1 MPSSPSGMSIS
12 QFETLLNA
20 TNAKYKPDQLAVT
33 LKHKK
38 YEVTNNILPK
48 FKQMGSGTQW
58 ETHIQLED
66 SPNGGHTGLFFA
78 QNQTQLFETDQK
90 LVSTYR
96 HYKNSIS
103 YDTIQLDINRGDAV
117 QRYNYLKSQRI
128 ALTRKVAD
136 DIKETFWSA
145 PASSADTTSP
155 IGPFGWLTLGT
166 DGSTGDFTGGEPY
179 YLDGTQYTTGGLSRT
194 TYTRLK
200 TYYADHNG
208 LLDSSLLDLMAR
220 ANLMTSFEV
229 PIVPELASV
238 DGALTDMNVVYYTS
252 ANVIINI
259 EKIARNSDDRV
270 GYDLGKYR
278 GETTYKGIP
287 FRHNDV
293 FDTASTY
300 LYGTDPIVA
309 IDWKVMYPVVVK
321 NWYFNSNVQQN
332 PFCDTAKDEFVHL
345 LWAGCHCESP
355 QMAGYLISAHP

>member
-1 MPSSPSGMSIS
+1 MPSPSGMTLA

-20 TNAKYKPDQLAVT
+20 TDAYYKPDQLAVT
-33 LKHKK
+33 LNHKK

-48 FKQMGSGTQW
+48 FKQTGSGTQW

-66 SPNGGHTGLFFA
+66 SPNGGHTGMGFA
-78 QNQTQLFETDQK
+78 QNQTQIFDTDHK

-103 YDTIQLDINRGDAV
+103 YDTILLDINRGDAV
-117 QRYNYLKSQRI
+117 QRYNYLTSQRK

-136 DIKETFWSA
+136 DVKETFWSA
-145 PASSADTTSP
+145 PASAADTTSP

-166 DGSTGDFTGGEPY
+166 AGDTGSFSGGEPY

-194 TYTRLK
+194 TYPKLA
-200 TYYADHNG
+200 TYYADHKG
-208 LLDSSLLDLMAR
+208 LLDSSLLDKLAMAD
-220 ANLMTSFEV
+220 LKTSFEA
-229 PIVPELASV
+229 PIVPDMTKVGV
-238 DGALTDMNVVYYTS
+238 DSMNVVRYTS
-252 ANVIINI
+252 ANVIMNI
-259 EKIARNSDDRV
+259 EKIARNSDDRL

-278 GETTYKGIP
+278 GETTYKSIP
-287 FRHNDV
+287 FRYNDI

-345 LWAGCHCESP
+345 LWAGCHCENP
-355 QMAGYLISAHP
+355 MLTGYLISQHP